1 MSVVSICTHI
11 TIAAWKEIKQITIPA
26 MSAEKVAVIVS
37 LNLASRIGFYL
48 YLYMCFDRIS
58 VII

>member
-48 YLYMCFDRIS
+48 YLYIHVF
-58 VII
+58 